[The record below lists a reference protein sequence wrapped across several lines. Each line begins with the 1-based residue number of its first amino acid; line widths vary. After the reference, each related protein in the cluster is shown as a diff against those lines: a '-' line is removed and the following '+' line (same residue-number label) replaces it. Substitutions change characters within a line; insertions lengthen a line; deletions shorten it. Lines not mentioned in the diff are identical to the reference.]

1 MNAPPLGLA
10 KPWAAIGSVQIGG
23 PQALG
28 PPGLFHR
35 LVRTGVPKFWAQNQV
50 VWKHLLGLGS
60 VIW

>member
-1 MNAPPLGLA
+1 MNAPPPGLA

-28 PPGLFHR
+28 PPGLLYR
-35 LVRTGVPKFWAQNQV
+35 LVRKGVPESWTQNQV